1 MRNKFL
7 ALTLAFLLTFGICA
21 IEAFAN
27 EFDVSLDKAE
37 IPFFLSI
44 GETFEVPVL
53 FPTSS
58 ELYSFKLEIEF
69 DEDLLLA
76 QDIIKPINP
85 KGIEGYKNIDNE
97 KGRIT
102 YWYSYNGQVSN
113 AQAIA
118 ALKFKVLKKGKANI
132 KILNS
137 SEFYKKMQDD
147 SLNPINVSFDDA
159 DITFTVG
166 ETTLAPP
173 VFEKKGARFTNS
185 ITVRFEERTDGA
197 QIYYSASGYA
207 YNLNQKYDDTN
218 GIYITKDT
226 IIYAVARLYDENN
239 NKIAESDIVSAEFTR
254 IYSNN
259 TGQGGLGG
267 GKFVPPPPVET
278 LPATNTPEQTT
289 PSFPDIEGHWSK
301 SFFEKLTQKGV
312 ISGYEDGT
320 LKPDNQVTRAE
331 VVKIIVSSLGLK
343 PSEDLSLSFDD
354 NDDIADWAK
363 GYIKVAVE
371 KGIITGYEDNTF
383 KPGQSITRQELVVI
397 AARAFNISG
406 GGELSF
412 DDGWKI
418 APWAKDSVLA
428 AVGLGIVSGYDDNE
442 FKPTR
447 PVTRGEACK
456 IISLCMEI

>member
-1 MRNKFL
+1 MKNLKK
-7 ALTLAFLLTFGICA
+7 ALVLVLAFAMVFSLFTFNA
-21 IEAFAN
+21 SAASFA
-27 EFDVSLDKAE
+27 D
-37 IPFFLSI
+37 
-44 GETFEVPVL
+44 
-53 FPTSS
+53 
-58 ELYSFKLEIEF
+58 
-69 DEDLLLA
+69 DEDIVNKEAVKAMAELG
-76 QDIIKPINP
+76 IIN
-85 KGIEGYKNIDNE
+85 
-97 KGRIT
+97 
-102 YWYSYNGQVSN
+102 
-113 AQAIA
+113 
-118 ALKFKVLKKGKANI
+118 
-132 KILNS
+132 
-137 SEFYKKMQDD
+137 
-147 SLNPINVSFDDA
+147 
-159 DITFTVG
+159 
-166 ETTLAPP
+166 
-173 VFEKKGARFTNS
+173 
-185 ITVRFEERTDGA
+185 
-197 QIYYSASGYA
+197 
-207 YNLNQKYDDTN
+207 
-218 GIYITKDT
+218 
-226 IIYAVARLYDENN
+226 
-239 NKIAESDIVSAEFTR
+239 
-254 IYSNN
+254 
-259 TGQGGLGG
+259 
-267 GKFVPPPPVET
+267 
-278 LPATNTPEQTT
+278 
-289 PSFPDIEGHWSK
+289 
-301 SFFEKLTQKGV
+301 
-312 ISGYEDGT
+312 GYEDGT